1 MAQSQILHGLLPAA
15 VIEAVESGGKAAVA
29 KHHENISVLFADI
42 VRSAPFP
49 ARLLTSASRRSD
61 AARKASPC

>member
-1 MAQSQILHGLLPAA
+1 
-15 VIEAVESGGKAAVA
+15 VESGGKAAVA

-49 ARLLTSASRRSD
+49 ARLLTSARRRSD